1 MATVQQIKD
10 AINNANAV
18 GITNLTGKGVSVS
31 DTATTYEIMSKIADI
46 PSDGASISV
55 SSEVSGIF
63 LPVSVP
69 AASVSITSNI
79 SAESSATLNE

>member
-10 AINNANAV
+10 AINNANTL
-18 GITNLTGKGVSVS
+18 GRTNLTDKGVSVS
-31 DTATTYEIMSKIADI
+31 DAATTYEIMSKIAEI
-46 PSDGASISV
+46 PSGGASISV

-63 LPVSVP
+63 LPVSVHTT
-69 AASVSITSNI
+69 SVSITSNI

>member
-10 AINNANAV
+10 AINNSNAL
-18 GITNLTGKGVSVS
+18 GRTNLAEKGVTVD

-69 AASVSITSNI
+69 TASVSITSNI
-79 SAESSATLNE
+79 SAESSVTLNE